1 MLKLV
6 KIPDYELRYPE
17 VVALI
22 DHGLTI
28 LEAR

>member
-6 KIPDYELRYPE
+6 RIPDCELKYPE
-17 VVALI
+17 VVVLI